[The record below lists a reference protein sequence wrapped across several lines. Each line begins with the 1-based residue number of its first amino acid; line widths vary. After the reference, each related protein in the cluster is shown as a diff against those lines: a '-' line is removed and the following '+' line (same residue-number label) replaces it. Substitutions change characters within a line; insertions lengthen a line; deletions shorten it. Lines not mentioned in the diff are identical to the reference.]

1 MSTLIENMIQSGE
14 LSPAARDADPF
25 DALTQWAEANAI
37 ETVSAYVDGVW
48 DDYAWEAT
56 NDGTTR
62 RIVLKAP
69 VPYNDVVLY
78 FSTTDEEL
86 QTFVNMFGKS
96 SDAFKRDNGLAMYVT
111 RMCPAED

>member
-14 LSPAARDADPF
+14 LSPAARDADPY
-25 DALTQWAEANAI
+25 DTLVQWAEANALD
-37 ETVSAYVDGVW
+37 TVSAYVDGVW

-62 RIVLKAP
+62 RIVLLSAQP
-69 VPYNDVVLY
+69 FNDVVLY
-78 FSTTDEEL
+78 FSTTDAEWLAALEP
-86 QTFVNMFGKS
+86 FKAS
-96 SDAFKRDNGLAMYVT
+96 RAFERDNGLDMSVE

>member
-14 LSPAARDADPF
+14 LSPAARDMDPF

-37 ETVSAYVDGVW
+37 DAVSAYVDSAW

-78 FSTTDEEL
+78 FSTTDADLLAALDKFKES
-86 QTFVNMFGKS
+86 G
-96 SDAFKRDNGLAMYVT
+96 AFDRDNGLDPYVT
-111 RMCPAED
+111 RMCPADE

>member
-1 MSTLIENMIQSGE
+1 S
-14 LSPAARDADPF
+14 
-25 DALTQWAEANAI
+25 QWAAANALD
-37 ETVSAYVDGVW
+37 TVSAYVDGAW

-78 FSTTDEEL
+78 FSTTDGEL
-86 QTFVNMFGKS
+86 QAFLDMFSKS
-96 SDAFKRDNGLAMYVT
+96 SDAFKRDNGLDMGVT
-111 RMCPAED
+111 RMCPADN

>member
-1 MSTLIENMIQSGE
+1 MSKLIENMIQARE

-25 DALTQWAEANAI
+25 DTLVEWAEANALD
-37 ETVSAYVDGVW
+37 TVSAYVDGAW

-69 VPYNDVVLY
+69 IPFNDVVLY
-78 FSTTDEEL
+78 FHTTDEEL
-86 QTFVNMFGKS
+86 LAALEPFEASGV
-96 SDAFKRDNGLAMYVT
+96 FKRDEHLDMIVT
-111 RMCPAED
+111 NMRPAE

>member
-1 MSTLIENMIQSGE
+1 MSKLIENMIQARE

-25 DALTQWAEANAI
+25 DTLVEWAEANAL
-37 ETVSAYVDGVW
+37 ETVSAYVEGEW

-69 VPYNDVVLY
+69 IPFNDVVLY

-86 QTFVNMFGKS
+86 QAFLDMFGKS
-96 SDAFKRDNGLAMYVT
+96 SDAFKRDNGLDMGVT
-111 RMCPAED
+111 RLCAAE

>member
-1 MSTLIENMIQSGE
+1 MSTLIENMIQAGT
-14 LSPAARDADPF
+14 LAPAARDMNPF
-25 DALTQWAEANAI
+25 DVLSQWAEANALD
-37 ETVSAYVDGVW
+37 TVSAYVDGAW

-78 FSTTDEEL
+78 FETTDEEL
-86 QTFVNMFGKS
+86 QAFLNMFSES
-96 SDAFKRDNGLAMYVT
+96 SDAFKRDNGLDLGVT
-111 RMCPAED
+111 RMCPAD